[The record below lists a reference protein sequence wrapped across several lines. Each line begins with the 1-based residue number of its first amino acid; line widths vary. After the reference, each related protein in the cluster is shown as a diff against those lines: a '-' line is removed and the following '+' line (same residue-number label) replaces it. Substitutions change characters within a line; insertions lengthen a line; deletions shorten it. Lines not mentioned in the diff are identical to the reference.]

1 MNNRKG
7 FSLLELIIAIGI
19 LGIGFLSLSNL
30 SISLMKANK
39 YSQNRTAA
47 IQLAQEKME
56 SIKTLS
62 FPEIQGEVESN
73 LKIGTVGTLFQR
85 ETIVQKDSSLAD
97 ITIRVL
103 WPSISCPTRFHTS
116 ELFTRIA
123 G

>member
-1 MNNRKG
+1 MNNIKG
-7 FSLLELIIAIGI
+7 FLLLELIIAIGI

-62 FPEIQGEVESN
+62 FSEIQGEVESD